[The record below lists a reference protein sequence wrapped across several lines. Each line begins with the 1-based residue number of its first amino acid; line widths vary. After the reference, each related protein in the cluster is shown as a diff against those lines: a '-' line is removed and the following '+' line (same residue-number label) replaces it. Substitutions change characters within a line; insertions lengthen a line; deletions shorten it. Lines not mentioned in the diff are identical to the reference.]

1 MNALGTSAA
10 TDTQRGIEEASGL
23 QEQAGKLA
31 RQQEMETEIKGLRE
45 KISDA

>member
-1 MNALGTSAA
+1 MNALGAPA
-10 TDTQRGIEEASGL
+10 TTETQRDIEEASGL

-31 RQQEMETEIKGLRE
+31 RQHQMENEIKGLRE